1 MSSRSWEILRWKESG
16 LCVSHVRVEE
26 LAPVSRG
33 NGTQQLERCC
43 LCLCWAGGS
52 AGCLC
57 PVCDPALEG
66 SSPVRSE
73 GATTKVTERVGK
85 AAEWP

>member
-1 MSSRSWEILRWKESG
+1 MSSRPWGMLRWKEAG
-16 LCVSHVRVEE
+16 PCV
-26 LAPVSRG
+26 PVCSCGSAGPWAKGYR
-33 NGTQQLERCC
+33 TQELERCC
-43 LCLCWAGGS
+43 LCLCWVGGS